1 MGLSEYTIEEL
12 REEIKRRNKETIKL
26 MIKEKPK
33 YIEWTAKVLK
43 VEGNFY
49 KLCDSSI
56 PIREWEK
63 FSLKQGIGFNKSN
76 KPKVGDIVKL
86 SYRNGKGYTCCI
98 SHSKI
103 IEVVKK
109 EIYYEHRRG
118 KKQESESRNGDS
130 SYSGKA

>member
-63 FSLKQGIGFNKSN
+63 FSLKQGLGFNKSN
-76 KPKVGDIVKL
+76 KPKVGDLRTI
-86 SYRNGKGYTCCI
+86 
-98 SHSKI
+98 KI
-103 IEVVKK
+103 LDIKME
-109 EIYYEHRRG
+109 
-118 KKQESESRNGDS
+118 NL
-130 SYSGKA
+130 